1 MLHPSKA
8 VIIILS
14 LFCLGL
20 YAENTFTP
28 EKWFRWPANGPAV
41 TVSAGSWM
49 FGGNDGR
56 DCLVSKMVAVVLF
69 RKWLRL
75 FDISNAWR
83 Q

>member
-1 MLHPSKA
+1 MSGALDDAAKVGCSESIML
-8 VIIILS
+8 VIARRQKQLRM
-14 LFCLGL
+14 L
-20 YAENTFTP
+20 
-28 EKWFRWPANGPAV
+28 
-41 TVSAGSWM
+41 
-49 FGGNDGR
+49 GGNDGR